1 MNKRFIGNVR
11 TFANSLHTRFN
22 KANLM
27 PDKNYRQSNELK
39 LYSKLVHFFIKC
51 NKETLLTWEQKRLA
65 VPSLSL
71 SNNVLLLLL
80 ESSKY

>member
-1 MNKRFIGNVR
+1 MNKRFIGNV
-11 TFANSLHTRFN
+11 STRFN

-65 VPSLSL
+65 APSLSL
-71 SNNVLLLLL
+71 SNNVHLLLL